1 MNNMFSKA
9 GMPSINNLSDK
20 TCARCIMSVAAD
32 PRISFD
38 ANGICNHCQRY
49 ETLLPTRVL
58 TGQAGKKALGQL
70 VSAIKK
76 QGKGKEY
83 DCLIG
88 VSGGVDSTY
97 VAWLVKQ
104 QGLRPL
110 AVHVDNGWN
119 SELAVKNIELTLKK
133 LGIDL
138 YTEVLD
144 WEEFRDLQISFI
156 KASTPDLEIPSDHAI
171 SAVLWRQ
178 AQRHDIKYII
188 SGMNFA
194 TESTFVPD
202 WAYGH
207 WDWRYIKGIQKKFGS
222 VPLKSFPHYSIAD
235 LAWWNLR
242 GIRSI
247 SILNYVDYNKPKAM
261 ALLEKELGWQYY
273 GGKHY
278 ESIYTRF
285 IQGYILPVKFGID
298 KRYGHLS
305 DLIRAGQITRDAA
318 LEEIRQPAY
327 PEKLFAQDYDFVL
340 KKFGL
345 QDQEFQAFM
354 QQPPQTFR
362 DYANAQQLMLGV
374 RKGIGMLRQLGLYPK

>member
-1 MNNMFSKA
+1 MTDRYDLRNKA
-9 GMPSINNLSDK
+9 GHPE
-20 TCARCIMSVAAD
+20 TCTRCIMSVAAD
-32 PRISFD
+32 PKISFD
-38 ANGICNHCQRY
+38 AHGICNHCQRY
-49 ETLLPTRVL
+49 DALLPMRVL
-58 TGQAGKKALGQL
+58 TGQAGENALDRL
-70 VSAIKK
+70 VYAIKK
-76 QGKGKEY
+76 HGIGKEY

-88 VSGGVDSTY
+88 ISGGVDSTY

-104 QGLRPL
+104 LGLRPL

-119 SELAVKNIELTLKK
+119 SELSVKNIELTLRK
-133 LGIDL
+133 LNIDL

-144 WEEFRDLQISFI
+144 WEEFRDLQLSFI
-156 KASTPDLEIPSDHAI
+156 KASTPDLEIPTDHALI
-171 SAVLWRQ
+171 AVLWQQ
-178 AQRHDIKYII
+178 AQKHGIKHII

-194 TESTFVPD
+194 TESTFVQD

-207 WDWRYIKGIQKKFGS
+207 WDWRYIKGIQNKFGTA
-222 VPLKSFPHYSIAD
+222 PLKTFPHYTVAN

-247 SILNYVDYNKPKAM
+247 SVLNYVDYHKPNAM
-261 ALLEKELGWQYY
+261 EFLKQELGWQYY

-305 DLIRAGQITRDAA
+305 DLIRSGQITRDEA
-318 LEEIRQPAY
+318 LIEIKNPAY
-327 PEKLFAQDYDFVL
+327 PEELFTQDYHFVL

-345 QDQEFQAFM
+345 SDNEFQAFM
-354 QQPPQTFR
+354 QRPPRTFR
-362 DYANAQQLMLGV
+362 DYANAQNVMLGM
-374 RKGIGMLRQLGLYPK
+374 RKTLGWLRKLGFYPK